1 MFVRRYYWF
10 EVLDENCNVLLDTDG
25 VGNALATILED
36 SKLQVTCFSI
46 LVFHVGKFQVKHSLI
61 LRCSLTKKLL

>member
-36 SKLQVTCFSI
+36 SNLQVLCFSI
-46 LVFHVGKFQVKHSLI
+46 LMFRVGKFYTPLSSVAA
-61 LRCSLTKKLL
+61 

>member
-46 LVFHVGKFQVKHSLI
+46 LVFHVGKF
-61 LRCSLTKKLL
+61 